1 MSLVLN
7 TNIASL
13 NTQRAIAKTQ
23 NSMQTAMQRLSS
35 GMRINSAKDDAA
47 GLAIGSQMEGQVRGL
62 NVAIRNANDGISLL
76 QTADGALATISDIF
90 QRMRE
95 IAVQGANGT
104 YDPAVGADYALMDAE
119 YQELVDEAT
128 RVANETKFNGLAIVG
143 GDAGTFNF
151 QIGADANE
159 TISVLTVNDSTT
171 LVAGN
176 LTDATTSN
184 AEITALDTAIADI
197 NTNRATY
204 GAVLSRLD
212 FTVSNLRNAAEN
224 QSAARSRIMDTDFS
238 METAALS
245 KAQVLQQAGV
255 AMLAQANQQPQM
267 ILSLLR

>member
-47 GLAIGSQMEGQVRGL
+47 GLAIGNQMEGQVRGL
-62 NVAIRNANDGISLL
+62 NVAIRNANDGVSML
-76 QTADGALATISDIF
+76 QTADGALATIGDIF

-95 IAVQGANGT
+95 IAVQGANGSYGT
-104 YDPAVGADYALMDAE
+104 ADYALMDTE
-119 YQELVDEAT
+119 YQQLALEAT
-128 RVANETKFNGLAIVG
+128 RVATDTKFNGIAVVG
-143 GDAGTFNF
+143 GGANTFNYQVGADSGQQVSVTTNDVSALLTAGT
-151 QIGADANE
+151 
-159 TISVLTVNDSTT
+159 LTNAAS
-171 LVAGN
+171 A
-176 LTDATTSN
+176 AT
-184 AEITALDTAIADI
+184 EITNLDTAIASI
-197 NTNRATY
+197 NTDRATY
-204 GAVLSRLD
+204 GAGLSRLD
-212 FTVSNLRNAAEN
+212 FTVTNLRNSAEN
-224 QSAARSRIMDTDFS
+224 QAAARSRIMDTDFS
-238 METAALS
+238 SETAALS